1 MTSQSVTGTTP
12 AKKSRI
18 NRFDSPWL
26 NRRLITGVSMIG
38 FVVVVGLIGPLFWNV
53 QLALVGSTPLNLP
66 PVWIDESQPVSVVN
80 GNAADQTNGNP
91 TVVASPTSNSGFG
104 SSGLGGTGLT
114 SLMSTQTAPAEVDTT
129 PTPATGFG
137 ASGLGGTGLT
147 SLMSTQTAPA
157 ATPTDSGFG
166 SSGLGGTGLT
176 SLMSTQTTDDPA
188 ITPTAVPATNSS
200 SASAGSSRRTYQA
213 TGVIEHPLG
222 TTSSGRDILAVLI
235 LGAPASLA
243 VGVIAAFVGLILS
256 IILGFSSGFLGGWV
270 DAIIR
275 TAADVWLTI
284 PSLAVLLVIS
294 AYLQRVDLNTMA
306 ILLALFAWPGPT
318 RLIRAQVL
326 TLRERGYI
334 KMAQLSG
341 QSTFDIMFREMLP
354 NLLPYLAASFAGNV
368 SGAILA
374 SASLEALG
382 LGPTRWPTLGTT
394 INDAIRA
401 TAILRGMWWWWG
413 FPVLTLMF
421 IFTGLFQI
429 AVGLDEIANPRL
441 RGVQAKS

>member
-1 MTSQSVTGTTP
+1 MTSQTVTGSTP
-12 AKKSRI
+12 MKKSRI

-26 NRRLITGVSMIG
+26 NRRLITGVLMIG
-38 FVVVVGLIGPLFWNV
+38 FVVVAGLVGPLVWNV

-66 PVWIDESQPVSVVN
+66 PVWIDESQQPAANGAVENQANVTPVI
-80 GNAADQTNGNP
+80 A
-91 TVVASPTSNSGFG
+91 ASPTSNSGFG

-114 SLMSTQTAPAEVDTT
+114 SLMSTQTVPAEVDVTA
-129 PTPATGFG
+129 TPADGFG

-147 SLMSTQTAPA
+147 SLMTTQTAPA

-188 ITPTAVPATNSS
+188 ITPTAVPATNTTSTT
-200 SASAGSSRRTYQA
+200 GSTRRTYQA
-213 TGVIEHPLG
+213 KGVPEYPLG
-222 TTSSGRDILAVLI
+222 TTSSGRDILAVLL
-235 LGAPASLA
+235 LGAPASLV
-243 VGVIAAFVGLILS
+243 VGVIAATVGTILS

-294 AYLQRVDLNTMA
+294 AYLKKVDLNTMA

-318 RLIRAQVL
+318 RLIRSQVL
-326 TLRERGYI
+326 SLRERGYI

-341 QSTFDIMFREMLP
+341 QSTIDIMFREMLP

-401 TAILRGMWWWWG
+401 TSILRGMWWWWG

-441 RGVQAKS
+441 RGATTKS